1 MDRENRVREIAY
13 LIWEEEG
20 RPDGEAE
27 RHWLAAEIVCDSEDL
42 ERKNEDAERKDVE
55 GEPTGKS
62 AKAPDAAE
70 AKPIGDASKRKS
82 AA

>member
-27 RHWLAAEIVCDSEDL
+27 RHWLAAELVWDS
-42 ERKNEDAERKDVE
+42 EDAERKDVE
-55 GEPTGKS
+55 GEPPGES
-62 AKAPDAAE
+62 AEAADAAE
-70 AKPIGDASKRKS
+70 AKPMGGASKRRS